1 MPEVSVNQHKVSA
14 FVESLRTA
22 TMPGDA
28 LVNIY
33 DDAHDPRGWRRTRL
47 RRWLTL
53 PRDGVPLVLFV
64 GEAPGRDGAA
74 VTGVPFASVETLT
87 AVGFERLHAVQD
99 GEGFAAVCGGEPKR
113 TERTAKIFWDVA
125 LREFKCLPLPI
136 TWNIVPFWPTDNRT
150 PNAEETRMGL
160 KWTRQVVTLF
170 PEARVVGIGTIARD
184 GLRKS
189 GDLYDWAYHPAR
201 RKTQFATKVIEI
213 ASRLRDSARQ

>member
-87 AVGFERLHAVQD
+87 AVGFERLHVVQD
-99 GEGFAAVCGGEPKR
+99 GEGFASVSGGEPKR
-113 TERTAKIFWDVA
+113 TERTAKSFWNAA
-125 LREFKCLPLPI
+125 LPVLDGLPLPVV
-136 TWNIVPFWPTDNRT
+136 WNIVPFWPHRFGANRK
-150 PNAEETRMGL
+150 PRVPELRFGL
-160 KWTRQVVTLF
+160 KWTEQVIDMWEFDAVVSVGRCAEQGLNIAGVASEYIRHPSRGGANPF
-170 PEARVVGIGTIARD
+170 AAGIKRVLN
-184 GLRKS
+184 GL
-189 GDLYDWAYHPAR
+189 
-201 RKTQFATKVIEI
+201 
-213 ASRLRDSARQ
+213 

>member
-1 MPEVSVNQHKVSA
+1 MSVNQQKVSG
-14 FVESLRTA
+14 FIESLRGAET
-22 TMPGDA
+22 PNDN

-33 DDAHDPRGWRRTRL
+33 DDVHDPLGWRRSRL

-53 PRDGVPLVLFV
+53 PRDRGPLVLFL

-136 TWNIVPFWPTDNRT
+136 TWNIVPFWPTDNKT
-150 PNAEETRMGL
+150 PNAEESMMGL
-160 KWTRQVVTLF
+160 RWTRQVVTLF
-170 PEARVVGIGTIARD
+170 PEAHVVGIGTIARD
-184 GLRKS
+184 RLRKS
-189 GDLYDWAYHPAR
+189 GDLYDWAYHPSR
-201 RKTQFATKVIEI
+201 RKSQFAAKLIEI
-213 ASRLRDSARQ
+213 ASTLRDSARQ